1 MQDNFNPKPL
11 IWPEL
16 LAQLEQHG
24 FDTLIALDMTA
35 SETVSRYYPDFAQLG
50 IHIIAANKFAGA
62 ADSEFYQRIKQ
73 TCRDHQ
79 VQWRYNATVGAGLP
93 IQSSIQMLRQSGD
106 RIQGFPASSPAPSP
120 GCSSSMTAAAPSPSW
135 WTRRGSTA

>member
-1 MQDNFNPKPL
+1 
-11 IWPEL
+11 
-16 LAQLEQHG
+16 
-24 FDTLIALDMTA
+24 MTA

-79 VQWRYNATVGAGLP
+79 VQWRYNATVGPGCP
-93 IQSSIQMLRQSGD
+93 
-106 RIQGFPASSPAPSP
+106 SSPASR
-120 GCSSSMTAAAPSPSW
+120 CCARAVTAS
-135 WTRRGSTA
+135 RGLRHLLRHPLLAVPAV